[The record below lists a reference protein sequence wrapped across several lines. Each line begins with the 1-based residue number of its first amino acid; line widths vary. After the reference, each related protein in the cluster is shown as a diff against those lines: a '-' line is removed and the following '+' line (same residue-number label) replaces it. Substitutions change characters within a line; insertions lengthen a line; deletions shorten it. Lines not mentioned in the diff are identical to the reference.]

1 MFVGFPFSIKHPD
14 VCTNAFGQSEL
25 KHLVSSFHVCIEDFR
40 RDQYSCSL
48 PPYVYV
54 LAKRLICAF
63 VFCGY
68 ESFGMFTYVS
78 MRVLQKVE
86 LLRHSCR

>member
-1 MFVGFPFSIKHPD
+1 MYVLKILD
-14 VCTNAFGQSEL
+14 VTSTVVLF
-25 KHLVSSFHVCIEDFR
+25 
-40 RDQYSCSL
+40 

-78 MRVLQKVE
+78 MRVLQEVE